1 MRGKKNLPC
10 FVKELR
16 TPQNILIMFQLLV
29 LLQFT
34 SVGLL
39 VVSVVQI
46 ISD

>member
-16 TPQNILIMFQLLV
+16 TPQNILMFQLLV